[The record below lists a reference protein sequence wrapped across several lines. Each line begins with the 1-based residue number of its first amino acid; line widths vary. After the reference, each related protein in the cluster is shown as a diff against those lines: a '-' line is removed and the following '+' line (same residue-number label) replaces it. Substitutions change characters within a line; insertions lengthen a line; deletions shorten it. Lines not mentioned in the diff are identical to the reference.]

1 MHISKIIHFN
11 REDREADLCISD
23 GDYSVICYAY
33 PIESISVNQDVNGL
47 YGFLCTEIA
56 RSYEY
61 DYFIE
66 KLPQYYAYWL
76 NAKVVSKNDC
86 TVQIGKITI
95 CLDSEIPK
103 DIHDGDYVSFRVQRL
118 DLSQP

>member
-1 MHISKIIHFN
+1 MHINKIIHFN
-11 REDREADLCISD
+11 REDREAELCISD

-33 PIESISVNQDVNGL
+33 PVESISVNQDVNEL
-47 YGFLCTEIA
+47 YGFLCTDIS
-56 RSYEY
+56 RSYEC
-61 DYFIE
+61 DYLIK
-66 KLPQYYAYWL
+66 KLPQYYAYCL
-76 NAKVVSKNDC
+76 NAKVVSRNDC

-103 DIHDGDYVSFRVQRL
+103 DIFDGDYVSFHVQRL